1 MNPRILAGILW
12 LTSVVA
18 ALIALV
24 IVIVFDVSTLNPE
37 VETTLR
43 KIAQNSGAHIVEL
56 LFDILSGI
64 ALVAAAAPL
73 YVIFS
78 QYDRTLALMGSY
90 LFVGYGIIVAVHDM
104 ENLALTWVAEAFVE
118 ASATEATALALIG
131 QSLILTAKW
140 GVSIFVVFILLG
152 AFVYSYLLVANQLS
166 KLVGWFGVIA
176 GVLGLVA
183 VPLQLIDPTL
193 EEIGFLLFL
202 PFLIWQFVFGGYLL
216 WSKSLASEPSNV
228 GM

>member
-18 ALIALV
+18 ALISLV
-24 IVIVFDVSTLNPE
+24 IVIVFDVSTLDPE

-90 LFVGYGIIVAVHDM
+90 LFAGYGII
-104 ENLALTWVAEAFVE
+104 
-118 ASATEATALALIG
+118 
-131 QSLILTAKW
+131 
-140 GVSIFVVFILLG
+140 
-152 AFVYSYLLVANQLS
+152 
-166 KLVGWFGVIA
+166 
-176 GVLGLVA
+176 
-183 VPLQLIDPTL
+183 
-193 EEIGFLLFL
+193 
-202 PFLIWQFVFGGYLL
+202 
-216 WSKSLASEPSNV
+216 
-228 GM
+228 